1 MTELDVPVRFYR
13 DYPEAYDYGFETLQ
27 LELER
32 SAFLLVD
39 VDWDA
44 IEPVRTISREAIA
57 PALEAARA
65 AGMLVTYVHNDLR
78 LVAEP
83 GGQIA
88 EFWTKT
94 KNMAGLVQWQA
105 KEANWQ
111 PHYMECLRPL
121 PNERNFPKW
130 IWSGFRD
137 TFLDHYFRSLDIK
150 NLFAVGYS
158 QRACLHYTLA
168 EAMGL
173 NYRVILLRDCTYAQ
187 EMPDTELPG
196 SPDYGWINRVTLRNI
211 EHLVGYTTTSSE
223 LINALKH
230 AEHGSRN

>member
-1 MTELDVPVRFYR
+1 MTELEIPVRFYR
-13 DYPEAYDYGFETLQ
+13 DFPEAYDYGFETLK
-27 LELER
+27 LELEH

-39 VDWDA
+39 VDWDW
-44 IEPVRTISREAIA
+44 IEPVHTISQDHIA
-57 PALEAARA
+57 PALAAARQ

-78 LVAEP
+78 LLADA
-83 GGQIA
+83 GGQIS

-94 KNMAGLVQWQA
+94 KNMAGMLQWQLRDA
-105 KEANWQ
+105 GWQ
-111 PHYMECLRPL
+111 PQYMECLRPL

-137 TFLDHYFRSLDIK
+137 TFLDHYFRSLEIK

-168 EAMGL
+168 EAMSL
-173 NYRVILLRDCTYAQ
+173 NYRVILLRDCAYAQ

-196 SPDYGWINRVTLRNI
+196 SPDFGWINRVTLRNI
-211 EHLVGYTTTSSE
+211 EHLIGYTTTSPE
-223 LINALKH
+223 FINALQQAK
-230 AEHGSRN
+230 R